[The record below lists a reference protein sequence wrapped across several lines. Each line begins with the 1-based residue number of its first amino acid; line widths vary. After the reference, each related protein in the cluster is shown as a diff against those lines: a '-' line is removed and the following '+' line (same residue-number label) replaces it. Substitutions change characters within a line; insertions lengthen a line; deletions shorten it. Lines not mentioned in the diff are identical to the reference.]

1 MVITASQVNELRQ
14 MTGAG
19 MMACKKALEEA
30 NGDLDWAVDVLRK
43 SWAAKA
49 AKKAW
54 RETSEGAVFTKVEKW
69 KASIVL
75 LWCETDFV
83 ARNDKFQEFG
93 KNLAEKAFANG
104 AEITKTEGESE
115 VTNMIAVIGENL
127 KLLDIKEIEAEI
139 VWSYVHSNQKIGV
152 LIGLKWGSAEVAK
165 DIAMHAAA
173 MNPKFLSPSDV
184 SDKLVS
190 KEKEIWEDQLRAAG
204 KPENILEWIM
214 KGKEKKFRG
223 ENALTGQSFVKDPSK
238 TVGDFAKDNWAEVVS
253 FVRLSV

>member
-1 MVITASQVNELRQ
+1 MAITASQVNELRQ

-19 MMACKKALEEA
+19 MMACKKALEES
-30 NGDLDWAVDVLRK
+30 NGDLDGAVDVLRK
-43 SWAAKA
+43 SGAAKA
-49 AKKAW
+49 AKKAG
-54 RETSEGAVFTKVEKW
+54 RETSEWAVFTKVEW
-69 KASIVL
+69 GKASIVL

-93 KNLAEKAFANG
+93 TKLAEQAFAEG
-104 AEITKTEGESE
+104 ANTAKTAGEAE

-127 KLLDIKEIEAEI
+127 KLLDVQEVEAET
-139 VWSYVHSNQKIGV
+139 VGVYVHSNQKIWV
-152 LIGLKWGSAEVAK
+152 LIGLKWGTEEVAK

-173 MNPKFLSPSDV
+173 MNPEFLHPSDV
-184 SDKLVS
+184 SDKLVA
-190 KEKEIWEDQLRAAG
+190 KEKEIWEAQLKEAG
-204 KPENILEWIM
+204 KPENIIGGIM
-214 KGKEKKFRG
+214 KGKERKFRG